1 MDTTFIDTIPAVID
15 TVTAVVE
22 NPEVVMDAV
31 EEGSAV
37 WNFIVT
43 NIGELAIG
51 LLAFVKIIV
60 NITPTEDDNKVF
72 GWLDALI
79 NMVIADRK
87 KN

>member
-1 MDTTFIDTIPAVID
+1 MDTTLIDTIPAVID
-15 TVTAVVE
+15 TVTAVVD

-37 WNFIVT
+37 WNFIVA

-60 NITPTEDDNKVF
+60 NITPTEEDNKVF

>member
-1 MDTTFIDTIPAVID
+1 MDTTLIDTIPAVID
-15 TVTAVVE
+15 TVTAVVD

-51 LLAFVKIIV
+51 LLAFIKIIV

-79 NMVIADRK
+79 NMIIADRK
-87 KN
+87 KS

>member
-1 MDTTFIDTIPAVID
+1 MDTTLIDTIPAVID
-15 TVTAVVE
+15 TVTAVVD

-37 WNFIVT
+37 WDFIVT

-51 LLAFVKIIV
+51 MLAFIKIIV
-60 NITPTEDDNKVF
+60 NLTPTEQDNKVF

-79 NMVIADRK
+79 NMIIADRK
-87 KN
+87 KA

>member
-1 MDTTFIDTIPAVID
+1 MDTTLIDTIPAVID
-15 TVTAVVE
+15 TVTAVVAD
-22 NPEVVMDAV
+22 PEVVMDAV

-37 WNFIVT
+37 WSFIVT

-51 LLAFVKIIV
+51 LLAFIKIIV

-79 NMVIADRK
+79 NMIISDRK
-87 KN
+87 KA